1 MEVGN
6 QLVGGWYNSKWEV
19 GNVKEMGARLGMEV
33 YGMSFL
39 LLYKLCLIVWLSLV
53 VLHIFVRFSISTDCI

>member
-19 GNVKEMGARLGMEV
+19 GNVKEMGTRLGMEV
-33 YGMSFL
+33 YGMSLF
-39 LLYKLCLIVWLSLV
+39 LLYKLCLIV
-53 VLHIFVRFSISTDCI
+53 